1 MSKIV
6 KKRYVGI
13 QPVYNMEVF
22 GRHNYITPFGSIL
35 HNCRYFCI
43 SRVTSAE
50 TEKPAEIEEDED
62 DKTEDYESYMCGGSI
77 TDGYVGYAAG

>member
-43 SRVTSAE
+43 SRVTTAE
-50 TEKPAEIEEDED
+50 GEKPEPVWEDED
-62 DKTEDYESYMCGGSI
+62 KKEDYQSYMCGGDA
-77 TDGYVGYAAG
+77 DGSYLAY